1 VIEPID
7 VFGGSVFDLLDGTP
21 RSLVLDQLGFV
32 QTVDRLGERV
42 IVRIPMLPTELVIA
56 ASARRSEKRTEVNWA
71 PASLLSRIRLNSDYA
86 EVCVKPRICGDGLLS
101 WELLVDFSA

>member
-71 PASLLSRIRLNSDYA
+71 PASLLSRIPIWGYVTTVRD
-86 EVCVKPRICGDGLLS
+86 E
-101 WELLVDFSA
+101 W